1 MVIGTGTGS
10 LEARV
15 YEALEDAILGG
26 ELKAGASITE
36 LGLSAQLGVSRTPIR
51 AALHRLDDEGLI
63 ELSPNKGAVVI
74 GVNIDDLIDIYRIR
88 MRLEGLAS
96 ALAAEKMTDEEKKE
110 LSDTVELSEF
120 YIRKKDAEHIKELD
134 TAFHSEIFKKS
145 GSSTLCKI
153 LTDLHR
159 SIKAYRKLSLSA
171 SGRIEASVKEH
182 REILEAIL
190 RSDAQEAERLT
201 YKHVENAM
209 KSTLGAIK
217 NED

>member
-15 YEALEDAILGG
+15 YEVLEDAILGG

-36 LGLSAQLGVSRTPIR
+36 LGLSEQLGVSRTPIR

-145 GSSTLCKI
+145 GSRTLCKI